1 MNTSTIFKKA
11 HALTK
16 ATIQT
21 GDSYSATFAI
31 CLKVIYAESKEVSFD
46 QILLNMG
53 LKVWEKGSMK
63 RIYINKAEQF
73 VEFAEK
79 AGLDMAYIECRSAFV
94 NRINSNPTWF
104 DCKTGKFESKKVTVN
119 TLFETLGVA

>member
-1 MNTSTIFKKA
+1 MNTSNIFKKA

-31 CLKVIYAESKEVSFD
+31 CLKVIYAESKEEG
-46 QILLNMG
+46 IETKLLAMG

-63 RIYINKAEQF
+63 RIYMTCAQFNQATNNNFKLNDSKNKFFYDYATN
-73 VEFAEK
+73 AI
-79 AGLDMAYIECRSAFV
+79 MRSY
-94 NRINSNPTWF
+94 N
-104 DCKTGKFESKKVTVN
+104 SKKPKLEVQ
-119 TLFETLGVA
+119 F

>member
-1 MNTSTIFKKA
+1 MNTSTIFKAA

-16 ATIQT
+16 ATVKV

-31 CLKVIYAESKEVSFD
+31 CLKVIYAESKEES
-46 QILLNMG
+46 IETKLLAMG

-73 VEFAEK
+73 MEFAER
-79 AGLDMAYIECRSAFV
+79 ANLDMEYIAVRMHFV
-94 NRINSNPTWF
+94 NRISSNKTWF
-104 DCKTGKFESKKVTVN
+104 DCNTNKFKSEKVTIN
-119 TLFETLGVA
+119 TLFETLKIA